1 MALNSWLS
9 LHRAQLYRLPL
20 DSNAAKIKFKL
31 GYRNMMDK
39 LKEECGVF
47 GIFDHEEA
55 ARLTYLGLYA
65 LQHRGQ
71 ESAGIVS
78 SDGAQLHQARGMGY
92 VSEIFNQ
99 DMLSRLPGQ

>member
-1 MALNSWLS
+1 
-9 LHRAQLYRLPL
+9 
-20 DSNAAKIKFKL
+20 
-31 GYRNMMDK
+31 MMDK

-71 ESAGIVS
+71 ESAGMVS
-78 SDGAQLHQARGMGY
+78 SDGKRLHQVRGMGY
-92 VSEIFNQ
+92 VSEIFNHRSP
-99 DMLSRLPGQ
+99 LAPARRVRP